1 MLHLIKYRGKT
12 TLRERTTLFW
22 SFIFSFILGTLFYLA
37 FGNMNTMPDTMRAA
51 LVMEDEGT
59 EAVMLKTILH
69 MIGGADD
76 GLIKIEDMSRE
87 EAEKKLKKD
96 EISGIFF
103 AGKEAELL
111 VAENGVEQSV
121 LQAILEQF
129 QSRVN
134 FFSDVSEEKPE
145 NIKDAVASIM
155 RNANAVYVEESLLG
169 EEKPD
174 GFIQYYY
181 ALIAMTC
188 LFGAYLGMD
197 IATQLQANVGAVG
210 ARRMVSSTGKMK
222 MFLCDVGTVFVADF
236 LAAVLLLCYLRFI
249 LKLEIGDDWPRM
261 LLIVFVGCLM
271 GIAVGVWIGSMSRI
285 GAGVKEGILTAA
297 GLFSSFLSGL
307 MISGIKGIL
316 EEFCPIVNRLNPAS
330 LITDA
335 FYSITMYPD
344 NARFFRDIFTLSAL
358 ALILFG
364 AAFIK
369 MRRVRYDSI

>member
-1 MLHLIKYRGKT
+1 MLHLIKYRTKC
-12 TLRERTTLFW
+12 TLREKTTLFW
-22 SFIFSFILGTLFYLA
+22 SFIFSFILGTLMYMA
-37 FGNMNTMPDTMRAA
+37 FGNMSTMPDAVQVA

-59 EAVMLKTILH
+59 EAVMLKTVLH
-69 MIGGADD
+69 MMGGVDD
-76 GLIKIEDMSRE
+76 GLIRVEDMSRE

-134 FFSDVSEEKPE
+134 FISDVSREKPE
-145 NIKDAVASIM
+145 KLKDAVASIM
-155 RNANAVYVEESLLG
+155 RNAGAVYVEESSLG
-169 EEKPD
+169 GEKPD
-174 GFIQYYY
+174 AFIQYFF
-181 ALIAMTC
+181 AVIAMTC

-197 IATQLQANVGAVG
+197 IATQLQGNVKAVG
-210 ARRMVSSTGKMK
+210 ARRMVSSTGKLK
-222 MFLCDVGTVFVADF
+222 MFLCDVGTVFATDF
-236 LAAVLLLCYLRFI
+236 AATVLLVCYLRFI

-261 LLIVFVGCLM
+261 LLIVFVGCLT
-271 GIAVGVWIGSMSRI
+271 GVALGVWIGSLSGI
-285 GAGVKEGILTAA
+285 SAGVKEGILTAA
-297 GLFSSFLSGL
+297 GLVSSFLSGL
-307 MISGIKGIL
+307 MIGGIKGLL
-316 EEFCPIVNRLNPAS
+316 EKFCPIVNRLNPAS

-335 FYSITMYPD
+335 FFSITMFPD
-344 NARFFRDIFTLSAL
+344 NARFIRDVVTLTAV
-358 ALILFG
+358 ALIFFV